1 MAQVTYQ
8 SGSVVDFTKNLPAVP
23 QSTLPA
29 GFPLNHLEKLIAI
42 VVATSTNDVGRPT
55 NHP

>member
-8 SGSVVDFTKNLPAVP
+8 SGSVVDFAKNLPVVP
-23 QSTLPA
+23 QSTLHA
-29 GFPLNHLEKLIAI
+29 GFPPNHLEKLIAI
-42 VVATSTNDVGRPT
+42 VVPTSTNDVGRPT